1 MKIGYRTYLDKVH
14 GGWIGKC
21 AGGLIG
27 AKQENNKSLM
37 HYTFDNVFPDV
48 IPPNDDFDLQ
58 ILYLTELIENA
69 LGKLPLRAC
78 FPSGLKRLV
87 EHDAG
92 SAVSYLETLKI
103 YLEQNMSVTRT
114 ASRLFLNRST
124 LLERM
129 NRIKNLLDSD
139 RQDAE
144 ERLLLQ
150 ILLKAMEV
158 QKKLELSSEQK

>member
-1 MKIGYRTYLDKVH
+1 MLAPEEHFYLFQTY
-14 GGWIGKC
+14 
-21 AGGLIG
+21 A
-27 AKQENNKSLM
+27 
-37 HYTFDNVFPDV
+37 
-48 IPPNDDFDLQ
+48 
-58 ILYLTELIENA
+58 LTELIENA

-139 RQDAE
+139 LQDAE